1 MAVEANF
8 ASLFEKLKV
17 EDPWLPPRTWESIP
31 SQSGPL
37 PPLPNSQPP
46 ISSSSSVSPTNYDI
60 AWEATLVR
68 LALNA
73 LQGVESSLC
82 SIEKLSAAFFPI
94 LRIGLSIKH
103 LVFGTGLQALMLW
116 GRFSNQ

>member
-46 ISSSSSVSPTNYDI
+46 ISSSSSVS
-60 AWEATLVR
+60 EATLVR